1 MTSLNGEPLFRLMAP
16 IATVTPG
23 APLADSLAEP
33 LRIELS
39 PQQLYRLLQLLY
51 PASVQALTL
60 ILQEGRVHDAGE
72 GRRGLHVERWGV
84 DWLQQR
90 GMSNWGA
97 RKAVKQLEEL
107 GVVVPVQPPS
117 AFSEQ
122 SNLIGSKWG
131 VVGAGIEGLAVAVD
145 PALVWKSSRQ
155 KSAARERRREPLSE
169 AVTNAPLATE
179 QPLASAPTVRMG
191 EVQQGEGMFA
201 RVEPNKADSSPR
213 GWEPPQ
219 RESSRTV
226 GPHPSG
232 DISPTSSSD
241 SESPSTF
248 TTPPAAAPLQADVR
262 QDSHAAVPVPHA
274 LNVEDFGKLFGQEET
289 LEALN
294 RRGIALKQCFDDLDA
309 YHLWNLLGA
318 PQGHPHPQE
327 GWLTS
332 LLFNLLWDPP
342 LRTAA
347 SVDALLQ
354 QWGVSLAK
362 KKPSAPQLVAGF
374 WLACTIMAGKS
385 NVGKPASYLAG
396 LIRKPQVEAPHTAL
410 LVLEALRPALP
421 DDLGGDALV
430 DLREPSTLDLFAP
443 ARVPEEKT
451 TVPSAGTMF
460 DEELLAALAL
470 YGDTEEDR
478 LLASRN
484 PRIRE
489 SLRAKYRRYVA
500 GQA

>member
-1 MTSLNGEPLFRLMAP
+1 MSTFAGEPLFRLMAP

-51 PASVQALTL
+51 PASIQALTL
-60 ILQEGRVHDAGE
+60 ILQEGRVHDAGA
-72 GRRGLHVERWGV
+72 GHRGLHVERWGV

-107 GVVVPVQPPS
+107 GIIVPVQPPN
-117 AFSEQ
+117 ADSEKG
-122 SNLIGSKWG
+122 NLVGSKWG
-131 VVGAGIEGLAVAVD
+131 VVGAGIDGIAIAVD
-145 PALVWKSSRQ
+145 PSLVWKSSRQ
-155 KSAARERRREPLSE
+155 KSAAREQS
-169 AVTNAPLATE
+169 
-179 QPLASAPTVRMG
+179 QPPFPPVDGSLLTPGQGPTSSLVVRMG
-191 EVQQGEGMFA
+191 GAQQSGNPPA
-201 RVEPNKADSSPR
+201 TVEPNNAETFSHGWGPPPR
-213 GWEPPQ
+213 DLP
-219 RESSRTV
+219 RTV
-226 GPHPSG
+226 GLHHSG
-232 DISPTSSSD
+232 DNPSTSNSQ
-241 SESPSTF
+241 SESSSTF
-248 TTPPAAAPLQADVR
+248 TTPTEVSSLQVDAPQAV
-262 QDSHAAVPVPHA
+262 VEPPPHA
-274 LNVEDFGKLFGQEET
+274 LVVEEFGAMFGQEET

-294 RRGIALKQCFDDLDA
+294 RRGPALKQCFDDLDA

-318 PQGHPHPQE
+318 PQGIPHPQE

-332 LLFNLLWDPP
+332 LLFNLLWEPP
-342 LRTAA
+342 VRTAP

-362 KKPSAPQLVAGF
+362 KRPSDPQLVAGF

-396 LIRKPQVEAPHTAL
+396 LIRKTLVEAPHPAL
-410 LVLEALRPALP
+410 LVLQAINPPLP
-421 DDLGGDALV
+421 QLSAEGDLV
-430 DLREPSTLDLFAP
+430 DLRESPSVDLFTP
-443 ARVPEEKT
+443 VRVPEVNASAP
-451 TVPSAGTMF
+451 TVETVF
-460 DEELLAALAL
+460 DDELLAAFAL
-470 YGDTEEDR
+470 FGDTEEDR

-489 SLRAKYRRYVA
+489 SLRAKYRRHIA
-500 GQA
+500 GQLK